1 MNPDWCCFFCLLSFV
16 KEWFSS
22 ILQASSMDC
31 ILGFYEVLVKLDWLK
46 MLIVRVAEKSHST
59 LVLFQIWG
67 FKHCLSEKS
76 MGFFLTKEKVL
87 L

>member
-1 MNPDWCCFFCLLSFV
+1 
-16 KEWFSS
+16 
-22 ILQASSMDC
+22 MDC

-46 MLIVRVAEKSHST
+46 MLIVGVAEKSHST

-87 L
+87 LWTSSKEQKWGGGTEKKCV